1 MCQKILSLKQFKQ
14 FLSDFQVI
22 KIVHSNNM
30 IKSLQPFL
38 TLIFF

>member
-22 KIVHSNNM
+22 KIDDSNNT
-30 IKSLQPFL
+30 IKSLQLFL
-38 TLIFF
+38 TLNFF